1 MSFYAVAKGR
11 TPGVF
16 LNWNECNSS
25 VKGYSNAVFKKFKTR
40 QQAQDYIRLYA
51 NETESPT
58 PPSEETKNTI
68 TRDEIPK
75 FLNNSEVKEDFIPDY
90 YVYTDGS
97 CSNNGKKNAVAGI
110 GVFFGIDDTRNI
122 SQKIKGKQTNN
133 TAELSALIQTYS
145 IIEND
150 IINGKRVAIISD
162 SIYAIRC
169 VSTYGE
175 KCERK
180 NWKTEIPNKELVK
193 KGYELYKNQSNIRFI
208 YVKAHTNKT
217 DVHSVGNDNADRLA
231 KNSIGLEQF

>member
-16 LNWNECNSS
+16 LNWNDCNDS
-25 VKGYSNAVFKKFKTR
+25 VKGYSNAVFKKFKTH
-40 QQAQDYIRLYA
+40 QKAEDYIRAYA

-58 PPSEETKNTI
+58 L
-68 TRDEIPK
+68 RDEIPK

-110 GVFFGIDDTRNI
+110 GIFFGIDDTRNI

-145 IIEND
+145 LIECD
-150 IINGKRVAIISD
+150 VRNGKRVAIVSD
-162 SIYAIRC
+162 STYAIRC

-175 KCERK
+175 KCDRK
-180 NWKTEIPNKELVK
+180 NWKTEIPNKDLVK
-193 KGYELYKNQSNIRFI
+193 RGYELYKNQSNIRFI
-208 YVKAHTNKT
+208 YVKAHTNKM
-217 DVHSVGNDNADRLA
+217 DGHSVGNDNADRLA
-231 KNSIGLEQF
+231 KNSIGLEN